1 MLLCCCAAVLLCC
14 CAAVLLLLV
23 VAVGGCCWLL
33 VVVVGCCRWLLLLV
47 VVGSWLL
54 LAVGCWLL
62 DVVGCWMLDAGRWL
76 LLLLLLLLLSLL
88 FCLLWTL
95 LISGT
100 FCRPK
105 SKLSQLWTL
114 TVFHLRRIGV
124 LEFCMQRVG
133 FQASNRHAFDFLQ
146 CIECIWMCCLRS
158 MSFADA
164 VAPARLSLLPAWPL
178 TCVGLCGRPCSGAS
192 PVLGFEGEWEDENKP
207 NLSYHE
213 PVMNLTYTKHMYI
226 IVMCDLIKIMMLNVH
241 TICMWIYAYI

>member
-1 MLLCCCAAVLLCC
+1 
-14 CAAVLLLLV
+14 
-23 VAVGGCCWLL
+23 
-33 VVVVGCCRWLLLLV
+33 
-47 VVGSWLL
+47 
-54 LAVGCWLL
+54 
-62 DVVGCWMLDAGRWL
+62 LDAGRWL
-76 LLLLLLLLLSLL
+76 LLLL

-146 CIECIWMCCLRS
+146 CIECIWMCCLRF

-192 PVLGFEGEWEDENKP
+192 LVLGFEGEWEDENKP

-213 PVMNLTYTKHMYI
+213 PVMNLTYTNTCI
-226 IVMCDLIKIMMLNVH
+226 
-241 TICMWIYAYI
+241 